1 MKENKAT
8 RVAVD
13 GNIAIKP
20 YFYIRN
26 KNLHVRFTCDK
37 CVELTDSELSS
48 LYKRLDEHPESK
60 QDIFAE
66 VWSVVANLNERPVKD
81 GIKTADKIME
91 SKRLNNGL

>member
-13 GNIAIKP
+13 GYIAIKP

-26 KNLHVRFTCDK
+26 KNLHARFTCDK
-37 CVELTDSELSS
+37 CVELTDTELSN

-66 VWSVVANLNERPVKD
+66 VWSVVANLNERPIKD
-81 GIKTADKIME
+81 GIKTADKIMDA
-91 SKRLNNGL
+91 KRQNNGL